1 MCGSDAAR
9 RGNELYPEG
18 GFGSFGITVWAGWL
32 SAHRV
37 HLAWHSFHPHS
48 PTQRNK
54 KPKMSVTV
62 QAKAMHPL
70 LASYLQS
77 LATRPVLTKSSTS
90 AVLSFVS
97 EIIAGHASGALP
109 APLAKYERT
118 GVFPIDLLKQNKKA
132 LKLAAYGFFISAP
145 LGHTLMNILQK
156 AFAGKTSG
164 RAKLGMILCSNLFI
178 SPIQQSVYIAAMAY
192 INGVESIE
200 GIIKTWK
207 MSIMPILRLTWVI
220 STLSLMIAQ
229 RFLDP
234 STWVPF
240 FTLVGATAGT
250 FINTQQK
257 KKALAA
263 RAKAAAKRDAEQ
275 KD

>member
-1 MCGSDAAR
+1 M
-9 RGNELYPEG
+9 N
-18 GFGSFGITVWAGWL
+18 
-32 SAHRV
+32 
-37 HLAWHSFHPHS
+37 
-48 PTQRNK
+48 
-54 KPKMSVTV
+54 
-62 QAKAMHPL
+62 PL
-70 LASYLQS
+70 LACKFESPLGT
-77 LATRPVLTKSSTS
+77 A
-90 AVLSFVS
+90 FVS

-109 APLAKYERT
+109 APLAKHERT
-118 GVFPIDLLKQNKKA
+118 GILPIDLLKQNKKA

-145 LGHTLMNILQK
+145 LGHTLMNILQN

-164 RAKLGMILCSNLFI
+164 RAKLSMILCSNLFI

-192 INGVESIE
+192 INGVESID
-200 GIIKTWK
+200 GIIKAWK

-220 STLSLMIAQ
+220 STLSLAIAQ

-263 RAKAAAKRDAEQ
+263 RAKAAAKRDAEK

>member
-1 MCGSDAAR
+1 MSKTRIQGADVAVLLDAVIAASGR
-9 RGNELYPEG
+9 VLP
-18 GFGSFGITVWAGWL
+18 GFGNDSAGFGCRWRFSKQNKRTD
-32 SAHRV
+32 RPC
-37 HLAWHSFHPHS
+37 HPS
-48 PTQRNK
+48 PTV
-54 KPKMSVTV
+54 SVTV
-62 QAKAMHPL
+62 QPKAMHPL
-70 LASYLQS
+70 LACKFKSPMMRLG
-77 LATRPVLTKSSTS
+77 VLH
-90 AVLSFVS
+90 FVS

-109 APLAKYERT
+109 APLAKHERT
-118 GVFPIDLLKQNKKA
+118 GVLPIDLLKQNKKA

-145 LGHTLMNILQK
+145 LGHTLMNILQN

-200 GIIKTWK
+200 GIIKAWK

-263 RAKAAAKRDAEQ
+263 RAKAATKRDAEK